1 MKKSKIIVTAGGTS
15 EHIDKVR
22 KITNS
27 STGKLGWTIVNELL
41 GKSKNIDTIYY
52 ICSKNSLKPN
62 NEKVKIIEIEGT
74 MDLKENVEKL
84 LKTEEIDY
92 FIHSMAVSD
101 YMVDSVTSAKLLA
114 KNIEE
119 RFGENVEIAIK
130 NNDKTIK
137 ENKISSNEENLIIML
152 KPTPKIISLIKELS
166 PKTFLVG
173 FKLLDGVK
181 ENELIQ
187 VATKLRD
194 KNHCDLVVANDLS
207 NIRKGQHKA
216 FIIDKKNEVTIA
228 NGKEDIAKKLVRRM
242 YNDSVL

>member
-27 STGKLGWTIVNELL
+27 STGKLGLAITNELL
-41 GKSKNIDTIYY
+41 EKREDIDTIYY

-62 NEKVKIIEIEGT
+62 NEKAKIIEIDGT
-74 MDLKENVEKL
+74 IELKETVERL
-84 LKTEEIDY
+84 LKTEKIDY

-101 YMVDSVTSAKLLA
+101 YMVKNITNANLLA
-114 KNIEE
+114 QNIKEHSE
-119 RFGENVEIAIK
+119 HDIETAIK
-130 NNDKTIK
+130 NNDKKIGG
-137 ENKISSNEENLIIML
+137 NKISSNEENLIIML
-152 KPTPKIISLIKELS
+152 KPTPKIISEIKEIS

-173 FKLLDGVK
+173 FKLLDGV
-181 ENELIQ
+181 NPTELIR
-187 VATKLRD
+187 VAIKLKN

-207 NIRKGQHKA
+207 NIRKGEHKA
-216 FIIDKKNEVTIA
+216 FIIDKENEITIA

-242 YNDSVL
+242 YNG